1 MTDRV
6 VWERRRPGR
15 GVARRIVCYDEV
27 ASTMDAAWRIA
38 DPAVGVMALTQMAGR
53 GRFGRPWLSE
63 PGGSLLLS
71 LTVEARAE
79 VAGRLSVVAALAAS
93 DAVGALGDGIAPAL
107 KWPNDVLLNERKVCG
122 ILIESRV
129 DTAGHSL
136 AVVGFGLNLDI
147 DLSTPGLEAATS
159 IAAETGRRVDAL
171 VAADAV
177 AAAFNE
183 RLAEAE
189 RPAALLDAYRR
200 RLATLGQRVEARSG
214 DRGVAGAAEDVGEGG
229 ELFVRTDAGE
239 LIVLRDGEVTLAAP
253 PSRSR

>member
-6 VWERRRPGR
+6 VWERWRPGR
-15 GVARRIVCYDEV
+15 GGARRIVCYDEV

-38 DPAVGVMALTQMAGR
+38 DPAVGVMALTQTAGR
-53 GRFGRPWLSE
+53 GRFGRPWRSE

-79 VAGRLSVVAALAAS
+79 VAGRLSIVAALAAS
-93 DAVGALGDGIAPAL
+93 DAVGALSGISPAL
-107 KWPNDVLLNERKVCG
+107 KWPNDVLLNGRKVCG

-129 DTAGHSL
+129 DTAGRSL
-136 AVVGFGLNLDI
+136 AVVGVGLNLDV
-147 DLSTPGLEAATS
+147 DLSAPGLEAATS
-159 IAAETGRRVDAL
+159 IAAEAGRRVDAL

-177 AAAFNE
+177 VAAFNE
-183 RLAEAE
+183 RLAAAE

-200 RLATLGQRVEARSG
+200 RLATLGQRVDARSG
-214 DRGVAGAAEDVGEGG
+214 DRRVAGVAEDVGDGG
-229 ELFVRTDAGE
+229 ELLVRTDAGE
-239 LIVLRDGEVTLAAP
+239 LIALRDGEVTLAAP

>member
-38 DPAVGVMALTQMAGR
+38 DPAVGVMALTQTAGR

-79 VAGRLSVVAALAAS
+79 VAGRLSIVAALAAS
-93 DAVGALGDGIAPAL
+93 DAVGALSGISPAL
-107 KWPNDVLLNERKVCG
+107 KWPNDVLLNGRKVCG

-129 DTAGHSL
+129 DTAGRSL
-136 AVVGFGLNLDI
+136 AVVGVGLNLDV
-147 DLSTPGLEAATS
+147 DLSAPGLEAATS
-159 IAAETGRRVDAL
+159 IAAEARRRVDAL

-177 AAAFNE
+177 VAAFNE
-183 RLAEAE
+183 RLAAAE

-229 ELFVRTDAGE
+229 ELLVRTDAGE